1 MKKMRTLVA
10 VVAILALST
19 AVFAAPKNDH
29 PNKANSPNTTTIDG
43 AVWGPNSAV
52 ATQPGN
58 SGHSNQNNAS
68 AQGVSHQTLVDYL
81 KTLAKGLSLVV
92 DGAVWG

>member
-1 MKKMRTLVA
+1 MKTMRTLTA
-10 VVAILALST
+10 VVAILVLST

-29 PNKANSPNTTTIDG
+29 PNNANNPNTTTIDG

-68 AQGVSHQTLVDYL
+68 AQGVYHQSLVDYL
-81 KTLAKGLSLVV
+81 KSLAKGLGLVV
-92 DGAVWG
+92 EGAVWG